1 MKTIWK
7 ERWVEVKDFK
17 EEIAQ
22 SISQITNIPKENIYQ
37 YIETPPESK
46 MGDYAFPCFKLAK
59 DLKKAPPVIAQDIK
73 AGLDKEENNIYI
85 DKVEVVGGYINFFVN
100 KEEYIK
106 SVMAEIYE
114 KKEQYG
120 SSEEGKGKTALIE
133 YSSPNIAKPFHIGHL
148 RSTVIGGA
156 LYNIYKFMG
165 YDVVGINHLGDWGIQ
180 FAKVMAGMSI
190 WKCEYNFE
198 ENAIDEILKLYVRFS
213 NEEKENPEFTEMARQ
228 WHIKLENGDE
238 EAVKM
243 WSWIRQ
249 VSLDEFNKTYKL
261 LNSKFDSNNGEAFYN
276 DKMQAIVDELDDKQ
290 LLVESEGAKVVMLDE
305 YDMPPCI
312 IVTSAGTSIYATR
325 DLAALKYRINTY
337 DFDKLVY
344 VVGGEQQLHFKQI
357 FKVMEL
363 MGYEEYVEKCEHIY
377 FGLVVDKNGEKIGS
391 RKGNSVSLDDIIN
404 QAISKSLEIIQ
415 EKNPDLPNK
424 EEIAKD
430 VGVGAV
436 IFNDLSNSRIKDEI
450 FDWDMML
457 NFNGETGPYVQFM
470 YVRTRSILEKA
481 NIDLTDISDFDFS
494 LLQEEETF
502 EIIKQMAKLGEV
514 LKNALDKNE
523 PSILTRYIIAL
534 AQMYSSFYAK
544 YTVMCDDE
552 ATQKARLLLTKQVG
566 DILKK
571 GMEILGINCP
581 EKM

>member
-1 MKTIWK
+1 M
-7 ERWVEVKDFK
+7 KDFK
-17 EEIAQ
+17 K
-22 SISQITNIPKENIYQ
+22 SISKSISSITNIDEENIYE
-37 YIETPPESK
+37 YIEIPPDNK

-59 DLKKAPPVIAQDIK
+59 DLKKAPQIIAQEIK
-73 AGLDKEENNIYI
+73 ASFDNIKDNTDI
-85 DKVEVVGGYINFFVN
+85 EKVEVVGGYLNFFVN
-100 KEEYIK
+100 KVEYIK
-106 SVMAEIYE
+106 SVMTEIYE
-114 KKEQYG
+114 KKDMYG
-120 SSEEGKGKTALIE
+120 SSGEGNGKTALIE

-165 YDVVGINHLGDWGIQ
+165 YNVVGINHLGDWGIQ
-180 FAKVMAGMSI
+180 FAKVMAGMSM
-190 WKCEYNFE
+190 WKEEYNFE
-198 ENAIDEILKLYVRFS
+198 EDAIGEILKLYVRFS
-213 NEEKENPEFTEMARQ
+213 NEEKEKPEFTEMARQ

-238 EAVKM
+238 EAVRL

-249 VSLDEFNKTYKL
+249 TSLDEFNKTYKL

-276 DKMQAIVDELDDKQ
+276 DKMQAIVDELQDKN

-357 FKVMEL
+357 FKVMAL
-363 MGYEEYVEKCEHIY
+363 MGYEEYVKKCEHIY

-391 RKGNSVSLDDIIN
+391 RKGNSVSLDEIIN
-404 QAISKSLEIIQ
+404 QAISKSLAIIE
-415 EKNPDLPNK
+415 EKNPSLPNK

-436 IFNDLSNSRIKDEI
+436 IFNDLCNNRIKDEI

-470 YVRTRSILEKA
+470 YVRTRSILNKA
-481 NIDLTDISDFDFS
+481 EVEFNDIKNIDFS

-502 EIIKQMAKLGEV
+502 EMIKHLSNFEET
-514 LKNALDKNE
+514 LTNALNKNE
-523 PSILTRYIIAL
+523 PSILTRYIINL
-534 AQMYSSFYAK
+534 AQLYSSFYSK
-544 YTVMCDDE
+544 HTVMCEQLDL
-552 ATQKARLLLTKQVG
+552 QKARLLLTKQVG
-566 DILKK
+566 DVIKK

>member
-1 MKTIWK
+1 M
-7 ERWVEVKDFK
+7 KDFK

-22 SISQITNIPKENIYQ
+22 SISLITSIPKENIYQ
-37 YIETPPESK
+37 YIEIPPESK

-59 DLKKAPPVIAQDIK
+59 ELKKAPNIIAQDIK
-73 AGLDKEENNIYI
+73 LGIDENQNNMYI
-85 DKVEVVGGYINFFVN
+85 DKVEVVGAYINFFVN

-106 SVMAEIYE
+106 AVMMDVYE
-114 KKEQYG
+114 KREMYG
-120 SSEEGKGKTALIE
+120 SSLEGKGKTALIE

-165 YDVVGINHLGDWGIQ
+165 YDVVGINYIGDWGIQ
-180 FAKVMAGMSI
+180 FAKVMAGISM
-190 WKCEYNFE
+190 WKNEYNFE
-198 ENAIDEILKLYVRFS
+198 ENTIDEILKVYVRFS
-213 NEEKENPEFTEMARQ
+213 NEEKENPELTELARA
-228 WHIKLENGDE
+228 WHIKLEQGDE
-238 EAVKM
+238 EAVSLWK
-243 WSWIRQ
+243 WIRQ
-249 VSLDEFNKTYKL
+249 VSLDKYNETYKL
-261 LNSKFDSNNGEAFYN
+261 LNSKFDSIKGEAFYN
-276 DKMQAIVDELDDKQ
+276 DKMQPIVDELEDKN
-290 LLVESEGAKVVMLDE
+290 LLVESQGAKVVMLDE

-337 DFDKLVY
+337 NFDKLVY
-344 VVGGEQQLHFKQI
+344 VVGGEQQLHLKQV

-363 MGYEEYVEKCEHIY
+363 MGYEEYVKRCEHIY

-391 RKGNSVSLDDIIN
+391 RKGNSVSLEDIIN
-404 QAISKSLEIIQ
+404 QAISKSLAIIEQ
-415 EKNPDLPNK
+415 KNPELPNK

-430 VGVGAV
+430 IGVGAV

-481 NIDLTDISDFDFS
+481 SMDLNDISDIDFS

-502 EIIKQMAKLGEV
+502 EIIKQMSKLEEV
-514 LKNALDKNE
+514 LKNALSKNE
-523 PSILTRYIIAL
+523 PSVLTRYIITL
-534 AQMYSSFYAK
+534 AQMFSSFYAK
-544 YTVMCDDE
+544 YTVMCEDE
-552 ATQKARLLLTKQVG
+552 NTKKARLLLTKQVG
-566 DILKK
+566 DILKT
-571 GMEILGINCP
+571 GMGILGINCP